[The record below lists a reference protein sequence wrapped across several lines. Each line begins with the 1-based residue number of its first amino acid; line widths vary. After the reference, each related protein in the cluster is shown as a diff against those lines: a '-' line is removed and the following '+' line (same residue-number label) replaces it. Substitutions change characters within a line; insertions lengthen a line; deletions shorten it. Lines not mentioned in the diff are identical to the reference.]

1 MPENHNHSTTLA
13 SVTEM
18 QLGEPVHNLDDID
31 FDSMSMEEIY
41 ERTFSNIA
49 EGEVV
54 SGRVL
59 QATDSEVL
67 VDVGYK
73 SEGIISR
80 REFGSTDLK
89 VGDMVDVYLEKTE
102 NADGLIVLSKE
113 KADKIKIWD
122 QINKAYEN
130 DEILEG
136 RVAERIKGGLTV
148 DIGVKAFLPG
158 SQIDLR
164 PVRDLE
170 KLIGENLRVK
180 VIKLNKK
187 RGNIV
192 LSRRVILEK
201 EREEKK
207 KETLKKLVPQ
217 TVLPGI
223 VKNITEYGAFIDLGG
238 IDGLLHITD
247 MSWGRINH
255 PTEMFSIGQQV
266 DVMILKFDPETEKVS
281 LGVKQKTEDP
291 WKKAAEKYPISTRV
305 GGKVISL
312 TDYGAFVELEEGIE
326 GLIHISEMSWSGRV
340 KHPSKVVSIG
350 QDIEVMVLN
359 LDVNAKR
366 ISLGLKQTE
375 PNPWFVVQERYPV
388 GSIVKGK
395 VRNFTN
401 FGAFVELEE
410 GIDGLIHISDMS
422 WTARV
427 KHPSEVFKKGQ
438 EIEAV
443 LLDID
448 PEAERLSLGLKQLT
462 PDPWDEVSRR
472 FYEGQVV
479 EGEVVRLSE
488 FGAFV
493 RLLDGIEGLIHI
505 SELDDSHVEK
515 PEDVVQIGEKI
526 KMKIIKIDIPERKIS
541 LSIRAF
547 KSAESTDISEYMGH
561 PSRETAGPTLGD
573 VVNRDTL
580 LQSLRQ
586 MRESVDS

>member
-1 MPENHNHSTTLA
+1 
-13 SVTEM
+13 
-18 QLGEPVHNLDDID
+18 LD
-31 FDSMSMEEIY
+31 FETMSMEEIY
-41 ERTFSNIA
+41 ERTFTNIA

-54 SGRVL
+54 KGRIL
-59 QATDSEVL
+59 QVTDSEVL

-73 SEGIISR
+73 SEGIIPR
-80 REFGSTDLK
+80 GEFGDTPLS
-89 VGDMVDVYLEKTE
+89 VGDLVDVYLEKTE
-102 NADGLIVLSKE
+102 DTEGLIVLSKE

-122 QINKAYEN
+122 QINHAYEN

-136 RVAERIKGGLTV
+136 RVVERIKGGLTV

-192 LSRRVILEK
+192 LSRRVILEQ

-207 KETLKKLVPQ
+207 KDTLNRLHEGA
-217 TVLPGI
+217 VLTGV

-255 PTEMFSIGQQV
+255 PSEMFNIGQ
-266 DVMILKFDPETEKVS
+266 DVEVKVLKFDPETEKVS
-281 LGVKQKTEDP
+281 LGLKQKSEDP
-291 WKKAAEKYPISTRV
+291 WERAADKYPVSTRV
-305 GGKVISL
+305 RGKVISL
-312 TDYGAFVELEEGIE
+312 TDYGAFVELEQGIE
-326 GLIHISEMSWSGRV
+326 GLIHISEMSWTGRV
-340 KHPSKVVSIG
+340 KHPSKIVSIG
-350 QDIEVMVLN
+350 QEIEVMVLN
-359 LDVNAKR
+359 VDTEQKR

-375 PNPWFVVQERYPV
+375 PNPWFVVQERYPI

-422 WTARV
+422 WTSRV
-427 KHPSEVFKKGQ
+427 KHPSEIFKKGQ
-438 EIEAV
+438 EVEAV

-448 PEAERLSLGLKQLT
+448 PEAERLSLGLKQLS

-493 RLLDGIEGLIHI
+493 RLMDGIEGLIHI
-505 SELDDSHVEK
+505 SELADHHVEK
-515 PEDVVQIGEKI
+515 PEDVVQVGQNV
-526 KMKIIKIDIPERKIS
+526 KMRIIKIDIPERKIS

-547 KSAESTDISEYMGH
+547 KEAEDTDLAEYMGRQESSG
-561 PSRETAGPTLGD
+561 PTFGDVINRET
-573 VVNRDTL
+573 L
-580 LQSLRQ
+580 LRSLRQ
-586 MRESVDS
+586 MKDRPGGERE

>member
-1 MPENHNHSTTLA
+1 MTDNEQKQQPPTSEA
-13 SVTEM
+13 AARF
-18 QLGEPVHNLDDID
+18 GAPVSLSDID
-31 FDSMSMEEIY
+31 FEKMSMEEIY
-41 ERTFSNIA
+41 ERTFTNIA

-54 SGRVL
+54 KGRIL
-59 QATDSEVL
+59 QITGSEVL

-73 SEGIISR
+73 SEGIIPR
-80 REFGSTDLK
+80 HEFGDTPLKAGDL
-89 VGDMVDVYLEKTE
+89 VDVYLEKTE
-102 NADGLIVLSKE
+102 DTEGLIVLSKE

-122 QINKAYEN
+122 QINHAYEN

-136 RVAERIKGGLTV
+136 RVVERIKGGLTV

-170 KLIGENLRVK
+170 KLLGENLRVK

-192 LSRRVILEK
+192 LSRRVILEQ

-207 KETLKKLVPQ
+207 KETLDRLREGA
-217 TVLPGI
+217 VLTGV

-255 PTEMFSIGQQV
+255 PSEMFNIGQ
-266 DVMILKFDPETEKVS
+266 DVEVMVLKFDPETEKVS
-281 LGVKQKTEDP
+281 LGLKQKSEDP
-291 WKKAAEKYPISTRV
+291 WERAAQKYPISSKVR
-305 GGKVISL
+305 GKVISL
-312 TDYGAFVELEEGIE
+312 TDYGAFVELEQGIE
-326 GLIHISEMSWSGRV
+326 GLIHISEMSWTGRV
-340 KHPSKVVSIG
+340 KHPSKIVSIG
-350 QDIEVMVLN
+350 QEIEVMVLN
-359 LDVNAKR
+359 IDVEQKR

-422 WTARV
+422 WTSRV
-427 KHPSEVFKKGQ
+427 KHPSEIFKKGQ
-438 EIEAV
+438 EVEAV

-448 PEAERLSLGLKQLT
+448 PEAERLSLGLKQLS

-479 EGEVVRLSE
+479 EGEIVRLSE

-493 RLLDGIEGLIHI
+493 RLMDGIEGLIHI
-505 SELDDSHVEK
+505 SELDESHVEK
-515 PEDVVQIGEKI
+515 PEDVVQIGQNV

-547 KSAESTDISEYMGH
+547 KASEDTDLSEYMGRQESSG
-561 PSRETAGPTLGD
+561 PTFGDVINRET
-573 VVNRDTL
+573 L
-580 LQSLRQ
+580 LRSLRQ
-586 MRESVDS
+586 MKDDKQ

>member
-1 MPENHNHSTTLA
+1 
-13 SVTEM
+13 
-18 QLGEPVHNLDDID
+18 
-31 FDSMSMEEIY
+31 MEEIY
-41 ERTFSNIA
+41 ERTFTNIA

-54 SGRVL
+54 KGQIL
-59 QATDSEVL
+59 QISDSEVL

-73 SEGIISR
+73 SEGIIPR
-80 REFGSTDLK
+80 QEFGDTPLQ
-89 VGDMVDVYLEKTE
+89 VGDLIDVYLEKTE
-102 NADGLIVLSKE
+102 DTEGLIVLSKE

-122 QINKAYEN
+122 QINHAYEN

-136 RVAERIKGGLTV
+136 RVVERIKGGLTV

-170 KLIGENLRVK
+170 KLLGESLRVK

-192 LSRRVILEK
+192 LSRRVILEQ

-207 KETLKKLVPQ
+207 KETLDRLREGA
-217 TVLPGI
+217 VLIGV

-255 PTEMFSIGQQV
+255 PSEMFNIGQ
-266 DVMILKFDPETEKVS
+266 DVEVMVLKFDPQTEKVS
-281 LGVKQKTEDP
+281 LGLKQKSEDP
-291 WKKAAEKYPISTRV
+291 WASAAEKFPIGSKV
-305 GGKVISL
+305 KGKVISL
-312 TDYGAFVELEEGIE
+312 TDYGAFVELEQGIE
-326 GLIHISEMSWSGRV
+326 GLIHISEMSWTGRV
-340 KHPSKVVSIG
+340 KHPSKIVSIG
-350 QDIEVMVLN
+350 QEIEVMVLN
-359 LDVNAKR
+359 IDVEQKR

-422 WTARV
+422 WTSRV
-427 KHPSEVFKKGQ
+427 KHPSEIFKKGQ
-438 EIEAV
+438 EVEAV

-448 PEAERLSLGLKQLT
+448 PEAERLSLGLKQLS

-472 FYEGQVV
+472 FYEGQLV
-479 EGEVVRLSE
+479 EGEIVRLSE

-493 RLLDGIEGLIHI
+493 RLMDGIEGLIHI
-505 SELDDSHVEK
+505 SELAEAHVEK
-515 PEDVVQIGEKI
+515 PEDVVQVGQNV

-541 LSIRAF
+541 LSIRAHRA
-547 KSAESTDISEYMGH
+547 SEDTDLAEYMGRQESSG
-561 PSRETAGPTLGD
+561 PTFGDVINRETLMRT
-573 VVNRDTL
+573 
-580 LQSLRQ
+580 LRQ
-586 MRESVDS
+586 MKDTDRS

>member
-1 MPENHNHSTTLA
+1 MTDNEHKLQPSTSAGA
-13 SVTEM
+13 SRPGAPAS
-18 QLGEPVHNLDDID
+18 LSDID
-31 FDSMSMEEIY
+31 FENMSMEEIY
-41 ERTFSNIA
+41 ERTFTNIA

-54 SGRVL
+54 KGQIL
-59 QATDSEVL
+59 QITDSEVL

-73 SEGIISR
+73 SEGIIPR
-80 REFGSTDLK
+80 QEFGDTPLQ
-89 VGDMVDVYLEKTE
+89 VGDLIDVYLEKTE
-102 NADGLIVLSKE
+102 DTEGLIVLSKE

-122 QINKAYEN
+122 QINHAYEN

-136 RVAERIKGGLTV
+136 RVVERIKGGLTV

-170 KLIGENLRVK
+170 KLLGESLRVK

-192 LSRRVILEK
+192 LSRRVILEQ

-207 KETLKKLVPQ
+207 KETLDRLQ
-217 TVLPGI
+217 EHAVLIGV

-255 PTEMFSIGQQV
+255 PSEMFNIGQ
-266 DVMILKFDPETEKVS
+266 DVEVMVLKFDPQTEKVS
-281 LGVKQKTEDP
+281 LGLKQKSEDP
-291 WKKAAEKYPISTRV
+291 WERAAEKFPIGSKVR
-305 GGKVISL
+305 GKVISL
-312 TDYGAFVELEEGIE
+312 TDYGAFVELEQGIE
-326 GLIHISEMSWSGRV
+326 GLIHISEMSWTGRV
-340 KHPSKVVSIG
+340 KHPSKIVSIG
-350 QDIEVMVLN
+350 QEIEVMVLN
-359 LDVNAKR
+359 IDVEQKR

-422 WTARV
+422 WTSRV
-427 KHPSEVFKKGQ
+427 KHPSEIFKKGQ
-438 EIEAV
+438 EVEAV

-448 PEAERLSLGLKQLT
+448 PEAERLSLGLKQLS

-472 FYEGQVV
+472 FYEGQLV
-479 EGEVVRLSE
+479 EGEIVRLSE

-493 RLLDGIEGLIHI
+493 RLMDGIEGLIHI
-505 SELDDSHVEK
+505 SELDEAHVEK
-515 PEDVVQIGEKI
+515 PEDVVQVGQNV

-541 LSIRAF
+541 LSIRAH
-547 KSAESTDISEYMGH
+547 KASEDTDLAEYMGRQESSG
-561 PSRETAGPTLGD
+561 PTFGDVINRETLMRT
-573 VVNRDTL
+573 
-580 LQSLRQ
+580 LRQ
-586 MRESVDS
+586 MKDSDRS